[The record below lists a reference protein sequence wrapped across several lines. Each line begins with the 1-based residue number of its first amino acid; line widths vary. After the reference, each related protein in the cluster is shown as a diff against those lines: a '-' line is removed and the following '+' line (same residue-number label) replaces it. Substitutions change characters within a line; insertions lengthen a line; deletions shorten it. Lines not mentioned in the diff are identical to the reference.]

1 MTFGEEI
8 RELRKQV
15 GLSQRDLAERIGI
28 HFTYLSKIE
37 NGRADPPS
45 EDVIRKLAEE
55 LNSDPHH
62 LIVLAGKMPSDFA
75 RALADNPEALQY
87 LRRLTQG
94 RVTKRRGPHKH
105 GTRPTNGWPAS
116 S

>member
-1 MTFGEEI
+1 VRETAVTFGEEV
-8 RELRKQV
+8 RELRKRA
-15 GLSQRDLAERIGI
+15 GLSQRDLADRVGI
-28 HFTYLSKIE
+28 DFTYLSKIE
-37 NGRADPPS
+37 NNKADPPS

-75 RALADNPEALQY
+75 RTLAENPDALQY

-94 RVTKRRGPHKH
+94 RVAKRREPH
-105 GTRPTNGWPAS
+105 
-116 S
+116 